1 MSHLVVLVRLNVRK
15 RKLTQLH
22 SETLKVRGK
31 DIERLMGVS
40 RLEQEAMRSK
50 QKKGYGYAS
59 KAVLG
64 EKHSCSP
71 GRNVSR

>member
-1 MSHLVVLVRLNVRK
+1 
-15 RKLTQLH
+15 
-22 SETLKVRGK
+22 
-31 DIERLMGVS
+31 MGAS

-59 KAVLG
+59 KTFLG

-71 GRNVSR
+71 GETSRANKQTGVGLC